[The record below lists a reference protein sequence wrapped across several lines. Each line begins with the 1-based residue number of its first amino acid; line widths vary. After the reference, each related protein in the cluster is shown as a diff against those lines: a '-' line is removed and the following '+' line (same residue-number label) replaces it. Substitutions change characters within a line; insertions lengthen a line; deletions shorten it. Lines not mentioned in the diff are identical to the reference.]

1 MKLKDGYSGF
11 FEIVALV
18 ALAVA
23 FVSDLVRG
31 TRFALTFLMFLL
43 IAIAMLCL
51 DLWGL
56 ARLWRLYGK
65 SDKVHSSDD
74 PGASSR
80 SNVGRGERKVSFKR
94 DGGQELHPRVN
105 SGANHRIHEASVRK
119 KEGGISI
126 GLFEIAWT
134 VAAAAAVIGDSCL

>member
-31 TRFALTFLMFLL
+31 THFALTFLMFLL

-51 DLWGL
+51 DL
-56 ARLWRLYGK
+56 
-65 SDKVHSSDD
+65 
-74 PGASSR
+74 
-80 SNVGRGERKVSFKR
+80 
-94 DGGQELHPRVN
+94 
-105 SGANHRIHEASVRK
+105 
-119 KEGGISI
+119 
-126 GLFEIAWT
+126 
-134 VAAAAAVIGDSCL
+134 